1 MGNQVPSYYSSPK
14 DAAGDFIAEGGLSKY
29 TDGSP
34 GQEADKA
41 EYTGG
46 ELIIRPPINASGSG
60 SVVTIGLESDINGFA
75 LSLQEIN
82 VLALMGKTL

>member
-1 MGNQVPSYYSSPK
+1 MFGIGSQIPYYYSSPK
-14 DAAGDFIAEGGLSKY
+14 DDSAAFISEGGLAEYSQ
-29 TDGSP
+29 DGL
-34 GQEADKA
+34 A

-46 ELIIRPPINASGSG
+46 ELTTRPPINATGSG